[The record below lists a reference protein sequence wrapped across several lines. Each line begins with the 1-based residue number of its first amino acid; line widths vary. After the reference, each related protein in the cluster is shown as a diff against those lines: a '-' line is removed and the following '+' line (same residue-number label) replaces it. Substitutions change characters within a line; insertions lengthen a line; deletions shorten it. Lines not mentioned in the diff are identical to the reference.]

1 MKIASSSDGKSHYK
15 DSERTYIT
23 SDASRNDVQILRAE
37 HDGILTGG
45 NTLRNDNPHMNARV
59 DFDTNQPQKILLSN
73 QDINEDEYKFF
84 KNDSVNIHTNLSLDE
99 VIEFYK
105 NSDLCS
111 ILIEAGPDLVNAFLK
126 TGKVDEIVI
135 YTSNKILG
143 DEGVDWFKEKN
154 AIENYGFK
162 LESSY
167 KIGDDVKEIFI
178 KNEKK

>member
-1 MKIASSSDGKSHYK
+1 M
-15 DSERTYIT
+15 
-23 SDASRNDVQILRAE
+23 
-37 HDGILTGG
+37 
-45 NTLRNDNPHMNARV
+45 
-59 DFDTNQPQKILLSN
+59 
-73 QDINEDEYKFF
+73 
-84 KNDSVNIHTNLSLDE
+84 
-99 VIEFYK
+99 IEFYK

-111 ILIEAGPDLVNAFLK
+111 ILIEAGPNLVNAFLK

-143 DEGVDWFKEKN
+143 DKGVDWFKEKN

-167 KIGDDVKEIFI
+167 KIGDDVKETFI

>member
-45 NTLRNDNPHMNARV
+45 NTLRNDNPQMNARV
-59 DFDTNQPQKILLSN
+59 NFDTNQPQKILLSN
-73 QDINEDEYKFF
+73 QDINEDKYEFF
-84 KNDSVNIHTNLSLDE
+84 KNNSANIHSNQSLDE

-126 TGKVDEIVI
+126 TGKVDELVI
-135 YTSNKILG
+135 YTSNKVLG

-167 KIGDDVKEIFI
+167 KIGGDVKETFI